1 MLTEMSKAILLIQL
15 HPFTI
20 IQAFALALREP
31 LLAPALE
38 ESDTTATGEA
48 AEATTAKKLKGLS
61 LFLGFIDEIA
71 AKTRAQDMSL
81 AKSFA
86 DDLAKRAQ
94 PNKEADIKTESDVL
108 DEDLEALLQGDLN
121 HAGAAIDKRYA
132 LHMRLAT
139 GDYFTKA
146 VGLTSQQAAELK
158 TGLADLVAVESLP
171 EGSTSLDS
179 VKPPTLG
186 ERIHR
191 DVSLRVPT
199 DSIEELREK
208 RLPRLKGVQHLYYG
222 PHASFAPT
230 YDSSASSLSGSA
242 SSLLWRNKLNPK
254 VRAAKAA
261 WHYAFEDQEG
271 DLEAED
277 EEKQETEI
285 PPPPPPPGVSKPQ
298 SLPEQIDASL
308 DADLIRQGLEQLDR
322 DAALQKR
329 LESNAVL
336 LARLQDCQWDRL
348 RKGYARSK
356 ALEANSAT
364 VARASLGLLPEDE
377 PSNEE
382 KQLAADLYEGLGEL
396 IALRPRSTMPL
407 LPTQEQLRALAH
419 SSAIDPIFSAPA
431 SNAKT
436 SAGYWGTLDPSLYS
450 PDAPV
455 RLAGKVSTIVPTF
468 TSSET
473 VRLDDSGE
481 SLAHSNAM
489 SKRGV
494 PLGVAR
500 DSGKGMLDRLATIAD
515 VNRGFVPDGHGAP
528 AFGAGPASGVGTP
541 PTMGMAMGAPTA
553 MSPPPAQH
561 PHQVPGAR
569 QSMPGPHHQQ
579 ARYPPG
585 AVAGSP
591 PLLAHP
597 HQGPASSPPN
607 GHAYPQRGQ
616 GQAQGYFPPQHGAGI
631 RAGAGGASSPPHHG
645 PGGGGGY
652 SVMGVPPGQ
661 AINGSRNR

>member
-1 MLTEMSKAILLIQL
+1 M
-15 HPFTI
+15 
-20 IQAFALALREP
+20 
-31 LLAPALE
+31 LAPALE
-38 ESDTTATGEA
+38 ENNVSAGAGSD
-48 AEATTAKKLKGLS
+48 EATTAKKLSGLS

-71 AKTRAQDMSL
+71 ARARAQDKAL
-81 AKSFA
+81 ANSVA
-86 DDLAKRAQ
+86 GDLAKQSQSA
-94 PNKEADIKTESDVL
+94 KKTGLKGEGDVL
-108 DEDLEALLQGDLN
+108 DDDLEALLQGDFSN
-121 HAGAAIDKRYA
+121 AGAAADKRYA

-146 VGLTSQQAAELK
+146 VELTSQQAAELK
-158 TGLADLVAVESLP
+158 TGLADLVAIESLP
-171 EGSTSLDS
+171 EGSTPSGS
-179 VKPPTLG
+179 IKPPTLG
-186 ERIHR
+186 ERVHR

-199 DSIEELREK
+199 DTIEELREK
-208 RLPRLKGVQHLYYG
+208 RLPKLKGVQYLYYG

-230 YDSSASSLSGSA
+230 YDSSASSLSRSA
-242 SSLLWRNKLNPK
+242 SNLLWRKKLDPK

-261 WHYAFEDQEG
+261 WHGYTGDEEGAPEG
-271 DLEAED
+271 DED
-277 EEKQETEI
+277 ESEEVNI
-285 PPPPPPPGVSKPQ
+285 PPPPPAPIPSKPQ
-298 SLPEQIDASL
+298 PSLEQLDSSL
-308 DADLIRQGLEQLDR
+308 DAEVIRNGLEQLDR
-322 DAALQKR
+322 DTALQEQ

-336 LARLQDCQWDRL
+336 LAKLQDCQWDRL

-356 ALEANSAT
+356 ALEAGAAMGSK
-364 VARASLGLLPEDE
+364 ASLGQLPEDE
-377 PSNEE
+377 PSDEE
-382 KQLAADLYEGLGEL
+382 KQLAGDLYKGLGEL

-419 SSAIDPIFSAPA
+419 SAAIDPIFTSSA
-431 SNAKT
+431 SSAKT

-481 SLAHSNAM
+481 SLAYSNAM

-500 DSGKGMLDRLATIAD
+500 DSGKGMLDRLATISD
-515 VNRGFVPDGHGAP
+515 VHRGFLPDSYGGP
-528 AFGAGPASGVGTP
+528 GFGAGPASGPGVGGP
-541 PTMGMAMGAPTA
+541 PTMGMPMGAPMA

-561 PHQVPGAR
+561 PQQLPHAR
-569 QSMPGPHHQQ
+569 QSIPMAQSQQ
-579 ARYPPG
+579 GRYPPG
-585 AVAGSP
+585 SGSGAGSP

-616 GQAQGYFPPQHGAGI
+616 GYFPPQHAAGSPVGAGT
-631 RAGAGGASSPPHHG
+631 GAGGASSPPHHG
-645 PGGGGGY
+645 HGAAGGGY

-661 AINGSRNR
+661 TMNGSRGR